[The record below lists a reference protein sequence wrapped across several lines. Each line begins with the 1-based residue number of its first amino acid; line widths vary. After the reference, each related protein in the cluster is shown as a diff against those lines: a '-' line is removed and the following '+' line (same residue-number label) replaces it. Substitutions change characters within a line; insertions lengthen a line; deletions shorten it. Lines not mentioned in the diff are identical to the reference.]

1 MDRKTNLLELT
12 KKVTEKHA
20 NFSVSEVNDHCMR
33 IAVLEGEYV
42 WHFHPGSDELFIV
55 LEGELLID
63 FQDRPTEVLKANDSL
78 LIPKGVIHRTRAHVR
93 SVNLCIEKTNAET
106 VAFAEGNVLK
116 LIRCKSAEQQLQ
128 AFSEAQAK
136 WAPLQYVSGFIR
148 QWGGWME
155 TEDGPEAVVLVLWK
169 SKRDYLNFMAEHHDA
184 IYERTNQKGT
194 FESINITLFE
204 EPAEISKTLQN
215 NAPAP
220 VPEWAIK
227 GSGQSHDSRTLS

>member
-1 MDRKTNLLELT
+1 MDRKTSLLELT
-12 KKVTEKHA
+12 KEVTEKHA

-78 LIPKGVIHRTRAHVR
+78 LIPKGVIHRTRADVR

-106 VAFAEGNVLK
+106 VPFAEGNVLK
-116 LIRCKSAEQQLQ
+116 LIRCKPAGQQLH

-136 WAPLQYVSGFIR
+136 WAPLQNVSGFIR

-155 TEDGPEAVVLVLWK
+155 TENGPGALVLVLWK
-169 SKRDYLNFMAEHHDA
+169 SKRDYLNFMADHHDA

-215 NAPAP
+215 NTPAP
-220 VPEWAIK
+220 VPEWTVK
-227 GSGQSHDSRTLS
+227 GSG

>member
-1 MDRKTNLLELT
+1 
-12 KKVTEKHA
+12 
-20 NFSVSEVNDHCMR
+20 
-33 IAVLEGEYV
+33 
-42 WHFHPGSDELFIV
+42 
-55 LEGELLID
+55 
-63 FQDRPTEVLKANDSL
+63 
-78 LIPKGVIHRTRAHVR
+78 
-93 SVNLCIEKTNAET
+93 
-106 VAFAEGNVLK
+106 VLK

-148 QWGGWME
+148 QWGGWVE

-220 VPEWAIK
+220 VPEWTIK
-227 GSGQSHDSRTLS
+227 GSRQSHDSRTLS

>member
-148 QWGGWME
+148 QWGGWVE

-194 FESINITLFE
+194 FESINIALFE

>member
-12 KKVTEKHA
+12 KEVAEKHA
-20 NFSVSEVNDHCMR
+20 NFLVSEVNDHCMR

-78 LIPKGVIHRTRAHVR
+78 LIPKGVIHRTRADVR

-106 VAFAEGNVLK
+106 VPFAEGNVLK
-116 LIRCKSAEQQLQ
+116 LIRCKSAEQKLQ

-136 WAPLQYVSGFIR
+136 WAPLQNVSGFIR

-169 SKRDYLNFMAEHHDA
+169 SKHDYLNFMAEHHDE
-184 IYERTNQKGT
+184 IYERTHQKGT

-204 EPAEISKTLQN
+204 DPAEISETLQN
-215 NAPAP
+215 NTPAP
-220 VPEWAIK
+220 VPEWTVM
-227 GSGQSHDSRTLS
+227 GSGRLRDPHSLS

>member
-227 GSGQSHDSRTLS
+227 GSGQTHDSRTLS

>member
-1 MDRKTNLLELT
+1 M
-12 KKVTEKHA
+12 
-20 NFSVSEVNDHCMR
+20 
-33 IAVLEGEYV
+33 
-42 WHFHPGSDELFIV
+42 
-55 LEGELLID
+55 
-63 FQDRPTEVLKANDSL
+63 
-78 LIPKGVIHRTRAHVR
+78 
-93 SVNLCIEKTNAET
+93 
-106 VAFAEGNVLK
+106 LK

-148 QWGGWME
+148 QWGGWVE

-220 VPEWAIK
+220 VPEWTIK
-227 GSGQSHDSRTLS
+227 GCRQTHDSRTLS